1 MYVSATVSKNPKI
14 VSQPASTIIPPWA
27 SQSQSPH
34 PCNFAAKASPSAS
47 MAFWVTGVTGSR
59 NSCLGGH
66 YINDVKLPWLQADSP
81 ICIMHTNIYIY
92 TYILIYIHMYNR
104 EIRFMI
110 KISVYIHTHM
120 NTCVCNCS
128 KMLTGV
134 LSFSAT
140 SEWSKHKCGEILV
153 TTGAYLYGKPCSYLV
168 SFQFHLPTWLKW
180 MQDKM
185 SANCGYRPN
194 AIIYGT
200 S

>member
-47 MAFWVTGVTGSR
+47 MVFWVTGVTGSR
-59 NSCLGGH
+59 NSCFGGH

-92 TYILIYIHMYNR
+92 IHILIYIHMYNR

-140 SEWSKHKCGEILV
+140 SE
-153 TTGAYLYGKPCSYLV
+153 
-168 SFQFHLPTWLKW
+168 
-180 MQDKM
+180 
-185 SANCGYRPN
+185 
-194 AIIYGT
+194 
-200 S
+200 